1 METDA
6 VLDLIRETAEAVIL
20 PRFRQLAAEDIAEKS
35 GPLDLVTVADREA
48 EVLIARALSKA
59 YPDAVMLGEEATSI
73 DPRLLEEVSDASHLF
88 TIDPVDGTRNFVNGS
103 PDYAVMV
110 AEVRAGQTVRSWI
123 HQPEHNRS
131 YIAEAGAGAW
141 CNGVRLSPPAA
152 SQDVATLRGVT
163 SQQSLLREGPRGLA
177 PLNKPWWSCGID
189 YPRLVSGDVDYL
201 LYKHD
206 WPWDHLPGALLAAE
220 LGGATSRL
228 DGSPY
233 LPSERR
239 PWVITTA
246 TQANLAPVRELVAAA
261 L

>member
-6 VLDLIRETAEAVIL
+6 VLDLLRETAEAVIL
-20 PRFRQLAAEDIAEKS
+20 PRFRQLDAADIAEKS
-35 GPLDLVTVADREA
+35 GPADLVTVADREA
-48 EVLIARALSKA
+48 EVLIAKGLRAA
-59 YPDAVMLGEEATSI
+59 YPDAVMLGEEATSL

-88 TIDPVDGTRNFVNGS
+88 TIDPVDGTRNFVHGS

-123 HQPEHNRS
+123 YQPQHNLS
-131 YIAEAGAGAW
+131 YVTELGAGAW
-141 CNGVRLSPPAA
+141 CNGERLTAPSPAD
-152 SQDVATLRGVT
+152 DVAVLRGAT
-163 SQQSLLREGPRGLA
+163 SHRSVLDKAPQGLA
-177 PLNKPWWSCGID
+177 PLQETWWSCGID
-189 YPRLVSGDVDYL
+189 YPRMVSGDVDYV

-220 LGGATSRL
+220 LGGATSHV
-228 DGSPY
+228 DGAPY
-233 LPSERR
+233 GLNERR

-246 TQANLAPVRELVAAA
+246 AQAHLAPVRELVAAA